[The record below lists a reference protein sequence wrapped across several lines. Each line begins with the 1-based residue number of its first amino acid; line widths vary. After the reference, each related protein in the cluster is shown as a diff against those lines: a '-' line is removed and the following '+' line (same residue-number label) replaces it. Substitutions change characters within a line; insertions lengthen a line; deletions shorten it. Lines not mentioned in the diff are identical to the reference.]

1 MTKFCDF
8 GKEIKKRLVDINQT
22 QEWLISEVS
31 QDTGK
36 YFDSGYLHRILRGE
50 LTTPGIV
57 ASIRKILA
65 LPNDTAET
73 DR

>member
-8 GKEIKKRLVDINQT
+8 GKEIKKRLVDIDQT
-22 QEWLISEVS
+22 QEWLIAEVS

-50 LTTPGIV
+50 IFTPGIV
-57 ASIRKILA
+57 SSISKILEIPIPT
-65 LPNDTAET
+65 LSDK
-73 DR
+73 